1 MGQYDSPRRSL
12 PWDLLH
18 PLTTHR
24 TTEDDGP
31 DCEPSSFVWPLDS
44 DERVLVPFM
53 LSLNEYNVL
62 ATTID
67 VGSDIAYGEDA
78 LRVTWLWLRNMRCPV
93 DLCALIAQCIE
104 DNPAITEIIAQQ
116 LIENETFN
124 EWVETMIDTF
134 APEATGGNQYDAWP
148 TAATPDPLCNAAT
161 YVVAKI
167 RELIVGVYDD
177 LETLTPQE
185 VFEALLGLFGWR
197 SGPLYQLIG
206 LLETADRTALL
217 AAYDAAAPDLICE
230 LIAAELDQEPIITW
244 IETTYPAPSVLGDA
258 MKLAVQSAAG
268 EGKYSQWIAVG
279 ATMTDATCDCEEPP
293 GTWCRTWNFE
303 ETDGSTEGITPNI
316 DVPGIS
322 FTGFV
327 WSPGV
332 GLINSGTTD
341 GDRTFGQINFPSP
354 TLILSATMTW
364 TYVDPASSGNIWL
377 DHDFGVANPVSPP
390 TVSHGEEYTEPI
402 SNLIFGGDKA
412 GSDVSPFIV
421 IKSLTLSGDGTIPP
435 QFGESNC

>member
-1 MGQYDSPRRSL
+1 MSQYDSPRRSL

-230 LIAAELDQEPIITW
+230 LIAAELDQEPIIAW

-258 MKLAVQSAAG
+258 MKLAVQSAAA

-279 ATMTDATCDCEEPP
+279 ATMTDATCDCEEPDP
-293 GTWCRTWNFE
+293 DAYIPEIGTWL
-303 ETDGSTEGITPNI
+303 DTP
-316 DVPGIS
+316 
-322 FTGFV
+322 
-327 WSPGV
+327 
-332 GLINSGTTD
+332 
-341 GDRTFGQINFPSP
+341 
-354 TLILSATMTW
+354 
-364 TYVDPASSGNIWL
+364 
-377 DHDFGVANPVSPP
+377 
-390 TVSHGEEYTEPI
+390 
-402 SNLIFGGDKA
+402 GG
-412 GSDVSPFIV
+412 
-421 IKSLTLSGDGTIPP
+421 TLSGPDSEGYYIVTATWSGVDWRGAIQEATGKSFKLANVTYPSGGSACQVFERAADESVYAGCGFINQYANEGNPAINTILWTWDAQRSVRFQMIAP
-435 QFGESNC
+435 